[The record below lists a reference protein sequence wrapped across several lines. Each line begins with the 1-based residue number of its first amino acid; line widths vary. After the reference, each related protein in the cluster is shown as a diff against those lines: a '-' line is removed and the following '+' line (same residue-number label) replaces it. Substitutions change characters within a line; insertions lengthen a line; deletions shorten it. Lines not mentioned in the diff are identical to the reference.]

1 MIFDDDAMAHPMEP
15 EYVMIESVRDA
26 QPDVEDGT
34 TISSPGMESLDAA
47 ADAASTA
54 LRHAEAEGARGLAVF
69 GQPVLVSELDAQAK
83 IRELERHLEALK
95 LQIAEREDADMGVD
109 LLGLESQADDGACPP
124 PSAPGAPGPAAEGVA
139 PAAVVA
145 PSTSPTTRSA
155 AAAQPSMLTA
165 MAEPPLAWP
174 VAAEPRPA
182 ASDNQMEEDTTERPG
197 LGLTPPVSDP
207 VDAMAAAA
215 LPLTPLARAQAPEPP
230 RPTKRPAPHSMEEP
244 TSKTPTLPGF
254 TRASSATLGAIAMPI
269 RFLPVTEPENHVR
282 FAMLP
287 DSFPPI
293 PGHLAGLLTS
303 CSEKE
308 MVQLFDQLT
317 GYPLSTPVVT
327 RIIEQYLPLR
337 AMAMQEK
344 IWTQRY
350 QKATDK
356 SGLTDQKGLHLP
368 AGDMPF
374 HSMCGKCLTPWPDNA
389 TRCWTCKHDQAIE
402 YQRPTSI
409 MEVGTETWTL
419 LYEAG
424 RPVWRRAAPVQSTPG
439 ALGPEATSVD
449 PDAER
454 HFKLSHSIDGSQ
466 FAQAPAAT
474 CTEEERTF
482 ADEVPSVCRVHIR
495 QEILSAD
502 YEDDAAE
509 TTEAHRRR
517 LTEQQ
522 PSQSFQIFHPEAAK
536 ALRIQSE
543 ALQGL
548 ASADLK
554 AERAQAEEAERQ
566 ENADQVSQL
575 QAAVL
580 APIPPRACSRSLTAR
595 CGTLAPTSC
604 GRSTSWTSKRR

>member
-1 MIFDDDAMAHPMEP
+1 
-15 EYVMIESVRDA
+15 MIESVRDA
-26 QPDVEDGT
+26 QPDYEDGT

-69 GQPVLVSELDAQAK
+69 GQPVVVAELDAQEK

-109 LLGLESQADDGACPP
+109 LLGLETPADDGACQP

-165 MAEPPLAWP
+165 MAEPPVTWP

-182 ASDNQMEEDTTERPG
+182 APDNQMEEDTTERPG
-197 LGLTPPVSDP
+197 LGFTPPAPAGYVSDP

-215 LPLTPLARAQAPEPP
+215 LPLTPPARAQAPEPP
-230 RPTKRPAPHSMEEP
+230 RPTKRPAPQPMEEP

-254 TRASSATLGAIAMPI
+254 TRASSATLGAVPMPI

-282 FAMLP
+282 FAMFP
-287 DSFPPI
+287 DSFPPV

-308 MVQLFDQLT
+308 MVQLFDQFT

-374 HSMCGKCLTPWPDNA
+374 HSMCGKCMTPWPDNA
-389 TRCWTCKHDQAIE
+389 TR
-402 YQRPTSI
+402 RSI
-409 MEVGTETWTL
+409 HHG
-419 LYEAG
+419 G
-424 RPVWRRAAPVQSTPG
+424 G
-439 ALGPEATSVD
+439 D
-449 PDAER
+449 
-454 HFKLSHSIDGSQ
+454 
-466 FAQAPAAT
+466 
-474 CTEEERTF
+474 
-482 ADEVPSVCRVHIR
+482 
-495 QEILSAD
+495 
-502 YEDDAAE
+502 
-509 TTEAHRRR
+509 
-517 LTEQQ
+517 
-522 PSQSFQIFHPEAAK
+522 
-536 ALRIQSE
+536 
-543 ALQGL
+543 
-548 ASADLK
+548 
-554 AERAQAEEAERQ
+554 
-566 ENADQVSQL
+566 
-575 QAAVL
+575 
-580 APIPPRACSRSLTAR
+580 
-595 CGTLAPTSC
+595 
-604 GRSTSWTSKRR
+604 